1 RKELLITCNEGI
13 SVNKLISGMAIM
25 AVALSGQSALAQTCA
40 SPGGP
45 VTTSPSSFQSA
56 CTAADEFDSICGGS
70 VSAIGTSAV
79 YQVNVGSPN
88 NFSITVT
95 PNSAGYDH
103 AIFLIGPGCAQTANC
118 VADADNA
125 GPGAAEVV
133 TIPNA
138 QTPTL
143 AAGTYYLVIDST
155 SSASGCVPST
165 VDVTGT
171 LPVSLKNFSVE

>member
-1 RKELLITCNEGI
+1 
-13 SVNKLISGMAIM
+13 VNKLISGVAALA
-25 AVALSGQSALAQTCA
+25 AVISAPAAFAQTCA

-45 VTTSPSSFQSA
+45 VTVSPSSFQST
-56 CTAADEFDSICGGS
+56 CTAVDEFDSICGGS

-88 NFSITVT
+88 AFSITVT

-125 GPGAAEVV
+125 GPGAAETV

-138 QTPTL
+138 GTPVL
-143 AAGTYYLVIDST
+143 AAGIYYLVIDST
-155 SSASGCVPST
+155 SSAAGCVPST

>member
-1 RKELLITCNEGI
+1 
-13 SVNKLISGMAIM
+13 VNKFISGLAFV
-25 AVALSGQSALAQTCA
+25 AVAFAGQSAFAQTCA
-40 SPGGP
+40 APGGP
-45 VTTSPSSFQSA
+45 ITLSPSTTPA
-56 CTAADEFDSICGGS
+56 TCTAADEFDSICGGS

-95 PNSAGYDH
+95 PGAGYDH
-103 AIFLIGPGCAQTANC
+103 AIFLIGPGCLQTSNC

-138 QTPTL
+138 LTPTL
-143 AAGTYYLVIDST
+143 AAGTYFLVIDST
-155 SSASGCVPST
+155 STAAGCVPST
-165 VDVTGT
+165 ISVTGT
-171 LPVSLKNFSVE
+171 LSVSLKNFSVE